1 MSKTTK
7 TTTKK
12 KPAAGATAKQSDFS
26 TSITQTVG
34 RDEIAMRAYTIYLSG
49 QGGTELDHW
58 LQAERELL
66 GDRVQL

>member
-7 TTTKK
+7 TTKK
-12 KPAAGATAKQSDFS
+12 KPAAGATARQTDSS
-26 TSITQTVG
+26 ASITQTVG

-66 GDRVQL
+66 GDRVQV